1 MRLCYFRGQLI
12 SSASRP
18 IFVSELPWLIWLCF
32 LLFFFYVFFKAPQYV
47 AYPHMYST
55 YRENYIWN
63 WVSFNWTGHGLSMYK
78 WAAVLMETNT
88 LNSKLSMWEHSFWD
102 RNIATLWC
110 ISHLSF
116 FCQSN
121 ILEEHGAQKWSGLV
135 VTPGYTLISCYL
147 SASALQMWATNPATL
162 CDSSGSCK
170 PQEPNWDQLLF

>member
-1 MRLCYFRGQLI
+1 MRLCYFRGRLI

-32 LLFFFYVFFKAPQYV
+32 LLFFFYVFFKVPQYV

-78 WAAVLMETNT
+78 WPAVLMETNT
-88 LNSKLSMWEHSFWD
+88 LNSLCENILSETG
-102 RNIATLWC
+102 TLQ
-110 ISHLSF
+110 HYDAYRTFHF